1 MIKTIPVIYRSGV
14 FVPLKA
20 VDEIAEETS
29 LEIEVHLPIQEDE
42 LRVAV
47 DDSFAQALALLHQTS
62 GLLHSDLPD
71 EEVRYLVESSEL
83 AEENLW
89 LEREQPQ

>member
-20 VDEIAEETS
+20 VGEIAEETS
-29 LEIEVHLPIQEDE
+29 LEIEVHLPIQDE
-42 LRVAV
+42 LQVAV

-71 EEVRYLVESSEL
+71 DEVRYLIESSEL